1 MDQQRRLLTFTV
13 LSFLIL
19 FGWINFGPKLFPAM
33 FPKPPVKQA
42 EKKPVPLEEDDA
54 DKADV
59 AKKDRDVEKIEAV
72 ADEAKLPEYP
82 TRTVVIGS
90 DDPKTGFGL
99 KITLSSVGAGIV
111 SAELN
116 DLRYKALK
124 APKPK
129 APVPQL
135 SLLGNNLKAEL
146 QPLTKTTTPVTGHLS
161 VAPIDRQL
169 AKIDKDADLRQI
181 NWSVAETAEDSDAK
195 GVNESVTFRFKTPD
209 GKWELVDII
218 ALCTKPTS

>member
-42 EKKPVPLEEDDA
+42 EKKPLPQKEDDA
-54 DKADV
+54 EKADSDKVEV
-59 AKKDRDVEKIEAV
+59 AKNERNAEKIEAL

-99 KITLSSVGAGIV
+99 KT
-111 SAELN
+111 SACIMMWMMT
-116 DLRYKALK
+116 R
-124 APKPK
+124 
-129 APVPQL
+129 
-135 SLLGNNLKAEL
+135 
-146 QPLTKTTTPVTGHLS
+146 
-161 VAPIDRQL
+161 
-169 AKIDKDADLRQI
+169 
-181 NWSVAETAEDSDAK
+181 W
-195 GVNESVTFRFKTPD
+195 
-209 GKWELVDII
+209 W
-218 ALCTKPTS
+218 